1 MEKGKE
7 HMVPNLLPKKS
18 LPASLGIL
26 LNLFRRNIGFWA
38 PFGNVKPNE
47 RISRF
52 LFKDNVRADNSIKPN
67 AFRPP
72 RDSSELSVYRTS
84 KLREQTIWRIG
95 KYFVESISRRK
106 NHTKIF
112 GRADLTAKHIVS
124 AFPSLSVKPYRYPHP
139 RHANITNYPIV
150 CSLIMASDP
159 VRAEE
164 QRQRQQDIA
173 KELVHLASRVLLEN

>member
-1 MEKGKE
+1 
-7 HMVPNLLPKKS
+7 MVLNLLPKKS
-18 LPASLGIL
+18 LPASLEIL
-26 LNLFRRNIGFWA
+26 LNLFRRNIGFCA

-52 LFKDNVRADNSIKPN
+52 LFKDNLRADNSIKPN

-95 KYFVESISRRK
+95 KYFVESICRRK
-106 NHTKIF
+106 NYTKIF
-112 GRADLTAKHIVS
+112 GRADLTTKYIVS
-124 AFPSLSVKPYRYPHP
+124 TFPLLSVKPCRYPHP
-139 RHANITNYPIV
+139 RHANIINYPVVMSPINV
-150 CSLIMASDP
+150 SNA
-159 VRAEE
+159 VQAEE

-173 KELVHLASRVLLEN
+173 KELTHLASRVLLEN